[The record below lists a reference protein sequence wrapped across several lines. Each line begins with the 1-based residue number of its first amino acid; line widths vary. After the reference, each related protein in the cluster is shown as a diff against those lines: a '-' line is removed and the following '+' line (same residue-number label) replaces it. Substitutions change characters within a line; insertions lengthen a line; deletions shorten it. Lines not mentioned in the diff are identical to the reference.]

1 MIFVY
6 VLIFCLPFYRHPVLD
21 AGFGALTLVKGIG
34 ALAVLCAFWHVSLK
48 GLPDYF
54 ETRQAKLFFVIFGIA
69 LFSFLQH
76 GKPPGLDEVKPIF
89 IYFSMVFFYFVIV
102 SLVDTPEKLRRCLFI
117 LLCSIAFASLYVLR
131 EYQKYHSGLASYRIQ
146 GLVVGDGNYFSL
158 AAMLA
163 VPIGYLWFTAE
174 RQPFYRWSILAL
186 LLPTSLA
193 IACTGSRGGLL
204 ALVAFIGFVILRSKN
219 RVRNA
224 LSLSLLLFPS
234 MFLFA
239 DNPIRRLFYPDNGD
253 KSAVRFRL
261 ETWHAGL
268 RMVHDHPLVGVGLGF
283 FKPLIGSYGAD
294 IRHRLVAHNTYLEIA
309 AELGIVCF
317 LLYLWM
323 LWETYR
329 SLEWTRRLAKE
340 MKAPLL
346 MNIVTGMQGGLIG
359 YLVSS
364 LFLSAE
370 YVKFF
375 WFYIFFSVALYRVTR
390 RWALGK
396 LRETAV
402 PLPDLVEAPSV

>member
-1 MIFVY
+1 MIFLY
-6 VLIFCLPFYRHPVLD
+6 VLIFSLPFYRHPILD
-21 AGFGALTLVKGIG
+21 AGFGALTVVKGIG
-34 ALAVLCAFWHVSLK
+34 ALAVLCAFWHVALN

-54 ETRQAKLFFVIFGIA
+54 ETRQAKLFFAIFAIA

-76 GKPPGLDEVKPIF
+76 GKPPGVDSVKPIF

-102 SLVDTPEKLRRCLFI
+102 SLVDTPEKLRSCLFI

-163 VPIGYLWFTAE
+163 VPIGYLWFTTE

-204 ALVAFIGFVILRSKN
+204 IVRSKN

>member
-1 MIFVY
+1 MIFLY
-6 VLIFCLPFYRHPVLD
+6 VLIFSLPFYRHPVLD
-21 AGFGALTLVKGIG
+21 AGFGTLTVVKGIG
-34 ALAVLCAFWHVSLK
+34 AIAALCAFWHVALN

-54 ETRQAKLFFVIFGIA
+54 ETRQAKLFFAIFGIT
-69 LFSFLQH
+69 LFSFVQH
-76 GKPPGLDEVKPIF
+76 GKPPGVDLIKPIF
-89 IYFSMVFFYFVIV
+89 IYFSMMFFYFVIV
-102 SLVDTPEKLRRCLFI
+102 SLVDTPAKLRSCLFI

-204 ALVAFIGFVILRSKN
+204 ALVAFIGFVIVRSRQ

-224 LSLSLLLFPS
+224 LILSLLLFPS

-239 DNPIRRLFYPDNGD
+239 DNPIRRLFHPDYGD
-253 KSAVRFRL
+253 AKAVQFRL

-268 RMVHDHPLVGVGLGF
+268 RMVYDHPLMGVGLGF
-283 FKPLIGSYGAD
+283 FKPLIGSYGVD
-294 IRHRLVAHNTYLEIA
+294 IRHRLIAHNTYLEIA
-309 AELGIVCF
+309 AELGIVCL

-329 SLEWTRRLAKE
+329 SLEWTRCLAKE
-340 MKAPLL
+340 MNAPLL

-359 YLVSS
+359 FLVSS
-364 LFLSAE
+364 LFLSGE

-396 LRETAV
+396 LREAAV
-402 PLPDLVEAPSV
+402 PLPELVKAASV